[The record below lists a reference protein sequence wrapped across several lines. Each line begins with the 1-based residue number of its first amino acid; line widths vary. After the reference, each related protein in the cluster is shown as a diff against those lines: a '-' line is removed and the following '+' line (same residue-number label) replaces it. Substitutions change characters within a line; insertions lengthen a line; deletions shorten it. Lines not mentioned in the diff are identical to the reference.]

1 MAVTNA
7 ITDLV
12 KSVYE
17 LLASI
22 LGAAYTIIHSFI
34 NGVLGLFAGFFAF
47 VGDIGKGVFDLV
59 GGVGKFI
66 AGAFRLPHVPC
77 HLSGHAYAGA
87 SWACCMSHTENETK
101 CAHGKNKP
109 ERANATIGNAV
120 ILAVIGAAG
129 YAYIRFVQQPQ
140 QQQGRRPVTAGT
152 GGVKKTN

>member
-66 AGAFRLPHVPC
+66 AGTFRLPPC
-77 HLSGHAYAGA
+77 SLSSSWRPCMHACRRVLGLLH
-87 SWACCMSHTENETK
+87 ACLIRTENETT
-101 CAHGKNKP
+101 
-109 ERANATIGNAV
+109 ELT
-120 ILAVIGAAG
+120 
-129 YAYIRFVQQPQ
+129 
-140 QQQGRRPVTAGT
+140 RR
-152 GGVKKTN
+152 

>member
-66 AGAFRLPHVPC
+66 AG
-77 HLSGHAYAGA
+77 
-87 SWACCMSHTENETK
+87 
-101 CAHGKNKP
+101 
-109 ERANATIGNAV
+109 NAV